1 MADCWQPQPSWAGS
15 HWYQGQPSLRS
26 STFRNLVSAFP
37 RPRQTGR
44 VTKPRSAGNS
54 PTYTGRRRT
63 TVSNSSPMYRHL
75 PTQDYQAPYD
85 PALLAAAFHRS
96 TATRPTSWHPA
107 SLGTVTYPENFPTTA
122 QNNMGVM
129 EMASQPLDISPPV
142 MTNGNMLQ
150 PYPLSNIPMS
160 NDPCFPDMQYTTPIQ
175 QPSFM
180 EMSASQVDPIAWDTN
195 EAHTSSINQP
205 MSDNWAFDMMSMN
218 NSMPSADVGGS
229 GYASAPSS
237 GCLSGPS
244 TPDFLPIQQPDDN
257 SLPLSAAPKP
267 KVEEELVG
275 MGLYN
280 HPESL
285 FETSFEGLPGKGLK
299 LEETFTP
306 SAENEA
312 DDTKDAENEDDDEQE
327 TGTEQNPAHIQPS
340 LYQPVKST
348 GNMMH
353 KSFFFDDDDLD
364 QHAVPASQQIFNL
377 GSQPCMNYGYGWI

>member
-1 MADCWQPQPSWAGS
+1 MADCWQPQPSWTGS

-54 PTYTGRRRT
+54 PTHTGRRRT

-75 PTQDYQAPYD
+75 PTQNYQAPYD
-85 PALLAAAFHRS
+85 PALLAAAFHRN
-96 TATRPTSWHPA
+96 TATRPISWHPA
-107 SLGTVTYPENFPTTA
+107 SLGTATYPENFPTTA
-122 QNNMGVM
+122 HNDMEVMG
-129 EMASQPLDISPPV
+129 MASQPLDVSPPV
-142 MTNGNMLQ
+142 MTNANMLQ
-150 PYPLSNIPMS
+150 PYALPNVPMS
-160 NDPCFPDMQYTTPIQ
+160 TDACFPGMQYTTSIQ
-175 QPSFM
+175 QPSLM
-180 EMSASQVDPIAWDTN
+180 GMSDPVAWDTN

-218 NSMPSADVGGS
+218 NSMPSADVAGS

-257 SLPLSAAPKP
+257 SLPLSVATVPKP
-267 KVEEELVG
+267 KAEEELVG

-280 HPESL
+280 HPDSL
-285 FETSFEGLPGKGLK
+285 FETFEGLSGKGLK

-312 DDTKDAENEDDDEQE
+312 DDTKDAENEDDDELDI
-327 TGTEQNPAHIQPS
+327 GKEQVSVHIPPS
-340 LYQPVKST
+340 DSKLYHPVKSA

-353 KSFFFDDDDLD
+353 KSFFFDDDDFD
-364 QHAVPASQQIFNL
+364 QQAVPGSQQIFNL
-377 GSQPCMNYGYGWI
+377 GQPCMNYGYGWI